1 MNLATAMHGHAVI
14 VAGLIFL
21 MRESPQQTRDDD
33 SQKQ

>member
-1 MNLATAMHGHAVI
+1 MNLANTVHVHAAI